1 MTLSEFRSTLPHGER
16 LSVPVAVSVSPL
28 FRSTLPHGERHLAQ
42 DTCPRTV
49 LVSIHAPARGATC
62 GRESGTERKGV
73 SIHAPARG
81 ATAGCVGLS
90 WLDVF
95 RSTLPHGERVL
106 RRGVPQLLGV
116 SIHAPARGATPAPGQ
131 LPVVQ
136 RVSIHAPARGATM
149 VECVLPD
156 QPKVSIHA
164 PARGATRAP
173 DPLRRVAGVSIHAPA
188 RGATSRILPDGR
200 SLLFRSTL
208 PHGERCPLHAWS
220 SEMSGFDPR
229 SRTGSD
235 GDLGLS
241 TENIARFRSTLP
253 HGERPKRPVGPP
265 ICLRFDP
272 RSRTGSDASSVRGVA
287 RHRVSIHA
295 PARGATPAPAGDSPA
310 WLFRSTLPH
319 GERASTDRIPGVQ
332 RRFDPRS
339 RTGSDA
345 PTSAGRRRWPRFD
358 PRSRTG
364 SDPRFNRGCTVT
376 EFRSTLPHGERSV
389 RSTIPG
395 P

>member
-1 MTLSEFRSTLPHGER
+1 
-16 LSVPVAVSVSPL
+16 
-28 FRSTLPHGERHLAQ
+28 
-42 DTCPRTV
+42 
-49 LVSIHAPARGATC
+49 
-62 GRESGTERKGV
+62 
-73 SIHAPARG
+73 
-81 ATAGCVGLS
+81 
-90 WLDVF
+90 
-95 RSTLPHGERVL
+95 
-106 RRGVPQLLGV
+106 
-116 SIHAPARGATPAPGQ
+116 
-131 LPVVQ
+131 
-136 RVSIHAPARGATM
+136 
-149 VECVLPD
+149 
-156 QPKVSIHA
+156 
-164 PARGATRAP
+164 
-173 DPLRRVAGVSIHAPA
+173 
-188 RGATSRILPDGR
+188 
-200 SLLFRSTL
+200 
-208 PHGERCPLHAWS
+208 
-220 SEMSGFDPR
+220 MSGFDPR

-358 PRSRTG
+358 PRSRSG
-364 SDPRFNRGCTVT
+364 SDPRFKRGCTVT
-376 EFRSTLPHGERSV
+376 EFRSTLPHGERPPLQPWLHGDRVSIHAPARGAKRPIHDSRTMIWF
-389 RSTIPG
+389 RSTLPHG
-395 P
+395 ERPRHFFL

>member
-1 MTLSEFRSTLPHGER
+1 
-16 LSVPVAVSVSPL
+16 
-28 FRSTLPHGERHLAQ
+28 
-42 DTCPRTV
+42 
-49 LVSIHAPARGATC
+49 
-62 GRESGTERKGV
+62 
-73 SIHAPARG
+73 
-81 ATAGCVGLS
+81 
-90 WLDVF
+90 
-95 RSTLPHGERVL
+95 
-106 RRGVPQLLGV
+106 
-116 SIHAPARGATPAPGQ
+116 
-131 LPVVQ
+131 
-136 RVSIHAPARGATM
+136 
-149 VECVLPD
+149 
-156 QPKVSIHA
+156 
-164 PARGATRAP
+164 
-173 DPLRRVAGVSIHAPA
+173 
-188 RGATSRILPDGR
+188 
-200 SLLFRSTL
+200 
-208 PHGERCPLHAWS
+208 
-220 SEMSGFDPR
+220 MSGFDPR

-364 SDPRFNRGCTVT
+364 SDPGTFFCESSMVCPPLVANQGGSLGRSGSVFPLIQTLLLFSMSSALREPPRHGMVATGSRKLCHLRRPMVLPDPERALHPYVPPGLCPKRRGGRNAGCPAPDQPRPSDARVARPTVPGQLRIRT
-376 EFRSTLPHGERSV
+376 RNSAPADHGRDRHEPHVSTCDVPLASRC
-389 RSTIPG
+389 
-395 P
+395 

>member
-1 MTLSEFRSTLPHGER
+1 MCFDPRSRTGSESCAAACRSSSVFRSTLPHGER
-16 LSVPVAVSVSPL
+16 LRRQASCPSSSA
-28 FRSTLPHGERHLAQ
+28 FRSTLPHGERQ
-42 DTCPRTV
+42 
-49 LVSIHAPARGATC
+49 
-62 GRESGTERKGV
+62 
-73 SIHAPARG
+73 
-81 ATAGCVGLS
+81 
-90 WLDVF
+90 
-95 RSTLPHGERVL
+95 
-106 RRGVPQLLGV
+106 
-116 SIHAPARGATPAPGQ
+116 
-131 LPVVQ
+131 
-136 RVSIHAPARGATM
+136 
-149 VECVLPD
+149 
-156 QPKVSIHA
+156 
-164 PARGATRAP
+164 
-173 DPLRRVAGVSIHAPA
+173 
-188 RGATSRILPDGR
+188 
-200 SLLFRSTL
+200 
-208 PHGERCPLHAWS
+208 WS
-220 SEMSGFDPR
+220 SACSPTNR
-229 SRTGSD
+229 K
-235 GDLGLS
+235 
-241 TENIARFRSTLP
+241 FRSTLP